1 MRKKGLCFF
10 CLLTVFFSFSSF
22 AKDKVL
28 QQRISSYERE
38 IDEREKSHQKQ
49 IEEYELQIKL
59 KNSTIEK
66 LESEI
71 KIEENKR
78 NELIEQQKKD
88 FESFKIKQ
96 QEKYNSE
103 IEKKTIEL
111 NKEYEDKY
119 SSSVKK
125 FIEAEKKIISKEIQE
140 KTLLLPKII
149 IIILVFI
156 LTLTL
161 LMLRIYS
168 LIKRKKEEA
177 LYNEIYKKLEEKQFI
192 DIDKMSKSSKSI
204 YEKTKEDYYKA
215 KKIEKMYEN
224 IKYEEKGIEKMFST
238 IENIKNDKETI
249 FYLLSGFLDKANK
262 IKTKCNAICKET
274 YPLSTRMNLFVTKT
288 FYNKVSDEIYG
299 YRDQILKLDI
309 EKDTRLNNE
318 IQNIVEKYKE
328 IAEEIKSY
336 GRVK

>member
-96 QEKYNSE
+96 QEK
-103 IEKKTIEL
+103 
-111 NKEYEDKY
+111 
-119 SSSVKK
+119 
-125 FIEAEKKIISKEIQE
+125 
-140 KTLLLPKII
+140 TLLLPKII

-156 LTLTL
+156 LILTL
-161 LMLRIYS
+161 LLLRIYYF
-168 LIKRKKEEA
+168 IKRKKEEA

-238 IENIKNDKETI
+238 IENNKNDKETI
-249 FYLLSGFLDKANK
+249 FYLLSGFLDYANK